1 MLIYEKKVEEN
12 NEMVRHL
19 FGTEGHIP
27 SDEDVQLTYKD
38 AEGSE
43 VSGLTVDSKLLD
55 DGHGGIKTEDG
66 EVVNVWLG
74 DVNIIPGDIEPPI
87 PEPTLESI
95 SVSTKPT
102 KLTYTTGETL
112 DLTGMVVEGTY
123 SDSSTK
129 TITEYTASPANGAT
143 LSEAGD
149 ITVTITAESKT
160 DTFQV
165 TVTAANP
172 APEQTPAEPG
182 E

>member
-38 AEGSE
+38 AEGKA

-66 EVVNVWLG
+66 SKVNVWLG
-74 DVNIIPGDIEPPI
+74 DVNIIPGDAVL
-87 PEPTLESI
+87 PEPTVESI
-95 SVSTKPT
+95 AVKTQPT
-102 KLTYTTGETL
+102 KTEYHVGETA
-112 DLTGMVVEGTY
+112 DYTGIVIEATM
-123 SDSSTK
+123 SDESKETVDNK
-129 TITEYTASPANGAT
+129 DCTFDPANGST
-143 LSEAGD
+143 LSTDGE
-149 ITVTITAESKT
+149 ITVTVSALEKTTSFKITVA
-160 DTFQV
+160 
-165 TVTAANP
+165 
-172 APEQTPAEPG
+172 PAEPVQEGPG